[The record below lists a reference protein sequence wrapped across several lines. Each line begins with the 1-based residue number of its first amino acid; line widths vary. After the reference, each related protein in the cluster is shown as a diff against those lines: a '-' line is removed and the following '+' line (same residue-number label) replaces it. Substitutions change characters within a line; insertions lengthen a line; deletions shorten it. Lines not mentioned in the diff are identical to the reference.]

1 MLTEIS
7 PVADL
12 ITISGAIVWLVQ
24 WLRRRAFP
32 ADSSSSWLR
41 LRGHTQAL
49 LLAPILAVSF
59 LGLIVR
65 AGGFEIAT
73 EREASQARQAILKGR
88 YAQEMREKR
97 LQTETCT
104 ERTKKKYPK
113 VPEQRISSACLKAVE
128 EVIRESVKRG

>member
-12 ITISGAIVWLVQ
+12 ITIGGAIVWLVQ
-24 WLRRRAFP
+24 WLRRRAFQS
-32 ADSSSSWLR
+32 DSSSSWLM

-49 LLAPILAVSF
+49 LIAPILAVGF
-59 LGLIVR
+59 LGLIIR
-65 AGGFEIAT
+65 AAGFEIAT
-73 EREASQARQAILKGR
+73 EREASQARQTILKER
-88 YAQEMREKR
+88 DAQEMREKR
-97 LQTETCT
+97 LHIETCT

-113 VPEQRISSACLKAVE
+113 VPEQRISSACMKAVE